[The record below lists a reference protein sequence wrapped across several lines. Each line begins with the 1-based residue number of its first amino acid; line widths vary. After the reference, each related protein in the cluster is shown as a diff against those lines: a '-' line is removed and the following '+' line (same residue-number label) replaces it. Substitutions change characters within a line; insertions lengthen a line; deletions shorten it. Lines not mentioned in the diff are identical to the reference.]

1 MRMHYNDGI
10 YTLTRKKEPQKDT
23 VKIKLKK
30 AEAKVL
36 FSLYAHLG
44 FDEITLEKYPFNA

>member
-1 MRMHYNDGI
+1 MRVHYNDGI

-23 VKIKLKK
+23 IRIKLTKS
-30 AEAKVL
+30 EAKTL
-36 FSLYAHLG
+36 FKVYAHLG